1 VSDDISPES
10 APESPA
16 SPSESVPAE
25 QTEAATTSEPAP
37 VEAPTEPAV
46 PVPPAAAAAAPVAAA
61 AAAAPTPPPAAA
73 SPVEPAPTMV
83 APAPPPTAPPGRK
96 GVFVPLWVGAL
107 VLVLAVAALAFGI
120 GRWTADDSQNASSVT
135 ANNGGIVPQLPNG
148 NNGGV
153 VPQNPNGNNGG
164 NGSTTPSTTA
174 FLGVGVDT
182 GTNGVT
188 ITTVGDGS
196 PAANAGLKQGD
207 VITAIDNTT
216 VTTPTALR
224 SAIQSHKP
232 GDSVTVHYTR
242 NGTATTVK
250 VTLGSQSQ

>member
-1 VSDDISPES
+1 
-10 APESPA
+10 
-16 SPSESVPAE
+16 
-25 QTEAATTSEPAP
+25 
-37 VEAPTEPAV
+37 
-46 PVPPAAAAAAPVAAA
+46 
-61 AAAAPTPPPAAA
+61 
-73 SPVEPAPTMV
+73 MV
-83 APAPPPTAPPGRK
+83 APAPAPAPSPATPAARK
-96 GVFVPLWVGAL
+96 GVFVPLWAGAL
-107 VLVLAVAALAFGI
+107 VVVLAVAALAFGV

-135 ANNGGIVPQLPNG
+135 ATNGGIVPQTPNG

-153 VPQNPNGNNGG
+153 VPQTPNGNSNG

-188 ITTVGDGS
+188 VTQVGDGS
-196 PAANAGLKQGD
+196 PAASAGLKAGD
-207 VITAIDNTT
+207 VITAIDDTT

-224 SAIQSHKP
+224 SVIQSHKP

>member
-1 VSDDISPES
+1 
-10 APESPA
+10 
-16 SPSESVPAE
+16 
-25 QTEAATTSEPAP
+25 
-37 VEAPTEPAV
+37 
-46 PVPPAAAAAAPVAAA
+46 
-61 AAAAPTPPPAAA
+61 
-73 SPVEPAPTMV
+73 MV
-83 APAPPPTAPPGRK
+83 APAPAPAAPAARK

-107 VLVLAVAALAFGI
+107 LVVLAVAALAFGI

-135 ANNGGIVPQLPNG
+135 ANNGGIVPQLPNRG
-148 NNGGV
+148 NGGV
-153 VPQNPNGNNGG
+153 VPQTPNGG

-196 PAANAGLKQGD
+196 PAAGAGLKQGD
-207 VITAIDNTT
+207 VITAIDGTT

-242 NGTATTVK
+242 NGTTATVK